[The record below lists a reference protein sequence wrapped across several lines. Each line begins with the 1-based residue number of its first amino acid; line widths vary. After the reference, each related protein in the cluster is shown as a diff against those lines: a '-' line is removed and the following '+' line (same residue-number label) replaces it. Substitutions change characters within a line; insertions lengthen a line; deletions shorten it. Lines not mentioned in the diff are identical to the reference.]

1 MTRIAC
7 CRLAPRVGEL
17 AFNRELVLRALE
29 GVEADIVVL
38 PELVTSGYVFASREE
53 AASVAIAAADPL
65 LREWGSFG
73 ALVVGGFCEAGED
86 GNLYNSAA
94 IVDASGV
101 LAVYRKTHLWDRER
115 LIFTPGDV
123 PPPLLE
129 TPFGRVGV
137 LICYDIEF
145 PEMPRSLALR
155 GADLICAPVNWPVI
169 ERPPAGEHPPEQL
182 TAMSCARVNRI
193 FMAICDREGTERGVE
208 WVGGTAVID
217 LNGWIA
223 GAGAADVDLARAR
236 DKVYSGLS
244 DAFADRRPE
253 LYGDLL

>member
-17 AFNRELVLRALE
+17 AFNRDLVLRALE
-29 GVEADIVVL
+29 DVEADIVVL

-53 AASVAIAAADPL
+53 AASVAIGADDAL
-65 LREWGSFG
+65 LREWGAFG
-73 ALVVGGFCEAGED
+73 AIVVGGFCEAGAD

-115 LIFTPGDV
+115 LIFTPGDAA
-123 PPPLLE
+123 PPVLE
-129 TPFGRVGV
+129 TPFGRLGV

-182 TAMSCARVNRI
+182 TAMSSARVNRV
-193 FMAICDREGTERGVE
+193 FMAVCDREGTERGVE

-217 LNGWIA
+217 ENGWIA
-223 GAGAADVDLARAR
+223 GASAADVDLARAR
-236 DKVYSGLS
+236 DKVFSGLS

-253 LYGDLL
+253 LYGDLT